1 MFAHDNSNPEKSTPV
16 IVTVFV
22 YRDLS
27 APVFLV
33 GNRTASVSENA
44 PVGTSVSNL
53 VATDNDRVAS
63 IFKNNDES
71 SNIAIITVSDK
82 LDFSAF
88 DKLDFSAL
96 LHCNY
101 DFCKL
106 ENWDFF

>member
-1 MFAHDNSNPEKSTPV
+1 MTFIYEIWNILQTTVFAHDNSNPEKSTPV

-27 APVFLV
+27 APVFSV

-63 IFKNNDES
+63 IFKKQYS
-71 SNIAIITVSDK
+71 YYYC
-82 LDFSAF
+82 F
-88 DKLDFSAL
+88 
-96 LHCNY
+96 
-101 DFCKL
+101 
-106 ENWDFF
+106 W